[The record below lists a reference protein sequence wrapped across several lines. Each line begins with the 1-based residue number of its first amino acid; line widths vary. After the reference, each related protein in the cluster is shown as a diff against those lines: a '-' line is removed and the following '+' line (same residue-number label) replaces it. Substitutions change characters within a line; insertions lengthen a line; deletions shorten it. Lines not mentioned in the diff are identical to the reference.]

1 LEALETMIVVGRLDR
16 DGAVW
21 RRLET
26 ESWSAKTDHARLA
39 GAGRLPGEEGV
50 HEPIGSRCETCDL
63 LRANHEGGLLATLTR
78 TRRTPLPIADS
89 RERAVAAARVAAE
102 NKGRDILV
110 LDMRDLTPIYD
121 YLIITTG
128 ASRRLMHTIAEEV
141 DAHLTDM
148 GDQRIGLEG
157 YESSKWIVQDY
168 GDIVLHVFSPSS
180 REFYALEE
188 LWIDAPRVDW
198 ERE

>member
-1 LEALETMIVVGRLDR
+1 MTGKLT
-16 DGAVW
+16 
-21 RRLET
+21 
-26 ESWSAKTDHARLA
+26 ARTT
-39 GAGRLPGEEGV
+39 RKLP
-50 HEPIGSRCETCDL
+50 STS
-63 LRANHEGGLLATLTR
+63 
-78 TRRTPLPIADS
+78 PIADS
-89 RERAVAAARVAAE
+89 RERAIVVARTAAE

-110 LDMRDLTPIYD
+110 LDMRKLTPLYD

-141 DAHLTDM
+141 DSELKQM

-180 REFYALEE
+180 REFYSLEE
-188 LWIDAPRVDW
+188 LWVDAERVDW